1 MVPQTLCS
9 LLDHPV
15 LAFPLKNQD
24 FGRVVRFMLALLY
37 TAQISDRGLLW
48 RDIRIH
54 AGRHWL
60 AIYECSLSL

>member
-37 TAQISDRGLLW
+37 TAQISDRGLL
-48 RDIRIH
+48 
-54 AGRHWL
+54 
-60 AIYECSLSL
+60 